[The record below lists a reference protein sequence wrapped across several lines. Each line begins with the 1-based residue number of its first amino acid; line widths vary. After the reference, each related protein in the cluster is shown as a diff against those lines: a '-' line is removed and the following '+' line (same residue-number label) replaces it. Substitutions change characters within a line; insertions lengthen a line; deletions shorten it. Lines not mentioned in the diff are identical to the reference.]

1 MERKVNSDRAQFTR
15 NEQTVRPVNLHR
27 ERCAFRI
34 HADVQLIFQLGRTK
48 LNLGTGLRGICLR
61 GWRECPTRLSVASI
75 RLVLLKTCAIYLT
88 LAPRTRVSC
97 FVYFIVNSTYLL
109 YKLLS

>member
-75 RLVLLKTCAIYLT
+75 RLVLLKTRAIYLT
-88 LAPRTRVSC
+88 LTPYSC
-97 FVYFIVNSTYLL
+97 LLFRLL
-109 YKLLS
+109 YREFHVPFI